1 MPCIIA
7 AKRVWDGKRHV
18 WFGGWQTRGP
28 MAIPREVYAGPN
40 GLLYMKPVEEVV
52 NVFKN
57 TALDLANKPK
67 ITQSGA
73 QWQYDGPVLR
83 CNAGKEQAKAVFR
96 VPEHYMVDCL
106 VTLTPKSR
114 FTMTIGGHHRLCL
127 TPENRQL
134 SLIGP
139 GFNRTRPCPVD
150 ISKPVRIQV
159 FAEGK
164 LIECFVNDQFAQT
177 CTVGTVKEKQLE
189 IGAEGGSVGIL
200 KLLVKTCQ

>member
-1 MPCIIA
+1 
-7 AKRVWDGKRHV
+7 
-18 WFGGWQTRGP
+18 
-28 MAIPREVYAGPN
+28 
-40 GLLYMKPVEEVV
+40 
-52 NVFKN
+52 
-57 TALDLANKPK
+57 
-67 ITQSGA
+67 
-73 QWQYDGPVLR
+73 
-83 CNAGKEQAKAVFR
+83 
-96 VPEHYMVDCL
+96 MVDCL